1 MSLYIMS
8 IARTSTI
15 ILSSTRHPTQKTDWN
30 VHKQNRRCAAE
41 GGCIHSSA
49 VGLADPFSR
58 ATSLFTQTTNGKART
73 PLNPKAHYIQ
83 EHYEIS

>member
-30 VHKQNRRCAAE
+30 VLKQNRRCAAE
-41 GGCIHSSA
+41 GGCVHSSA
-49 VGLADPFSR
+49 VGLAAPLSR
-58 ATSLFTQTTNGKART
+58 AASLFTQTTNGTART
-73 PLNPKAHYIQ
+73 PPNPNAHYFE
-83 EHYEIS
+83 EHDEIS